1 MADIITELNRLETA
15 KENIKTAIRDKGVI
29 VSDDK
34 LLSDYAGLISS
45 ISAGSAGSVI
55 TCNIENGST
64 DPVPSDFFDNYFLV
78 ITYYNSSGT
87 LTMYEVTSLAE
98 PITLPLLGDDSA
110 GALLLFESDCPY
122 VSVGGSDETAGS
134 SYPLVFDDIRQSYF
148 NYAPIFSGDS
158 MLLHYTTT

>member
-64 DPVPSDFFDNYFLV
+64 DPVPSDFFDNYFLY

-98 PITLPLLGDDSA
+98 PITLPLLGDDSG

-122 VSVGGSDETAGS
+122 LSVQIDLAGS
-134 SYPLVFDDIRQSYF
+134 SYPLVFDDTRQYYF
-148 NYAPIFSGDS
+148 NYECIFSGGTVK
-158 MLLHYTTT
+158 LHYSTTQ